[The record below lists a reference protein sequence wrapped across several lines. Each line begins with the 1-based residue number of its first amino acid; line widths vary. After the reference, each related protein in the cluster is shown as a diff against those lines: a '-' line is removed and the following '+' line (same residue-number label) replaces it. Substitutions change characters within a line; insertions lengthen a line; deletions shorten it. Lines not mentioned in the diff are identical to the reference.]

1 MGEFNIAA
9 QSFPVWKAIL
19 WCFYPMASLVAI
31 EFFLRSLDD
40 SDDGDQGG
48 GGLMQPVYNPT
59 A

>member
-1 MGEFNIAA
+1 MDVVTD
-9 QSFPVWKAIL
+9 SYPYWKAIL

-40 SDDGDQGG
+40 SDDDDQGG